1 MGQNELTY
9 LLEIGY
15 IESHLTEAFTL
26 NISSQFINKTL
37 SLCHICGVESS
48 KFARNVSLM
57 IMLSL
62 IKLIGSLYVLTVAN
76 HRSPGSIVDGK
87 KGCE

>member
-1 MGQNELTY
+1 MVGQNELTY

-37 SLCHICGVESS
+37 SLCHICGVENN
-48 KFARNVSLM
+48 KFQGNVSL
-57 IMLSL
+57 IIILSL
-62 IKLIGSLYVLTVAN
+62 IKMTSRSLSVLSYDEVF
-76 HRSPGSIVDGK
+76 
-87 KGCE
+87 EE